1 MKTTLTALG
10 LATALTLSPL
20 AALAASDS
28 SPSIEGEASVDDSGN
43 KPAGAQMKGMDMKNM
58 NKAQGQ
64 DGQAGGM
71 KGMMGM
77 QGQNAQQNAQ
87 QGMAGMQGMQGMGG
101 MEGMQEMMTQMQEMM
116 KAMTRMLNAMAD
128 NIEKTGTTPGLNTEN
143 SAN

>member
-28 SPSIEGEASVDDSGN
+28 TPSIEGEASVDASGN

-71 KGMMGM
+71 KGMTGM
-77 QGQNAQQNAQ
+77 QGQNAQ